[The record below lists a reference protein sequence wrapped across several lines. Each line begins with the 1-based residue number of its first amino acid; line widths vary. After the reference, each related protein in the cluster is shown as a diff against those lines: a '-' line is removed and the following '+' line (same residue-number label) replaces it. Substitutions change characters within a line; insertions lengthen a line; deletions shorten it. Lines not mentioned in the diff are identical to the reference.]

1 MKFYKQTNSFL
12 FLVHSCLL
20 RSALIQLFQ
29 QQRFVGKRSINF
41 FASFS
46 NINTL
51 QTILKCL
58 PIFCLMA
65 FIFFMGYKFSS
76 EYRFHTKILLGLLF
90 SSCGDALL
98 DYKKADLF
106 PFGMI
111 AFAVAHF
118 FYISG
123 KSG

>member
-1 MKFYKQTNSFL
+1 
-12 FLVHSCLL
+12 
-20 RSALIQLFQ
+20 
-29 QQRFVGKRSINF
+29 
-41 FASFS
+41 
-46 NINTL
+46 
-51 QTILKCL
+51 
-58 PIFCLMA
+58 
-65 FIFFMGYKFSS
+65 MGYKFSS

-123 KSG
+123 KSDWDKNLCFCSVFLFGVFDASEAINEYFFMF